1 MDTEVGNRGLKLSG
15 GEKQRISI
23 ARVLLKDPALLI
35 FDEATSAL
43 DSISESKI
51 QEAIEPIIKE
61 RTSILIAHRLSTVLA
76 ADEILVV
83 KDGEVVDRGHH
94 KELVKADK
102 REHRFGYEEAAYLL
116 LFGELPTA
124 RELVDW
130 KNRIGACR
138 RLSDGFKENAIMKH
152 PPKDIMNALARAVL
166 FASAFDPDG
175 TPDDLSIDK
184 CLEQSVDLIGSMPTM
199 AAYAYQ
205 AKVHYHDGGS
215 LMIRNPDP
223 EKSTAENILM
233 LTREDGRYSKL
244 EAETLDLAL
253 ILHAEH
259 GGGNNSSFTTH
270 VVTSSHSDIYSSVA
284 ASILSLKGAR
294 HGGANLRVMRQM
306 EEIMREVS
314 GWNRDENVVRY
325 LEKIADKKAGDGT
338 GLIYGLGHAVYTISD
353 PRAQML
359 KEKARALAK
368 DKHREEEMRL
378 FESIERLGPAIVK
391 SRHPRAE
398 DVCANVDLY
407 SGFVYDMLGIPK
419 DLYTPLFAVAR
430 CVSWCAH
437 RMEELVNAGPI
448 IRPAYKP
455 IYHPRPY
462 VRLSDR

>member
-1 MDTEVGNRGLKLSG
+1 MIL
-15 GEKQRISI
+15 EKKWLRKQAEKVQKADWI
-23 ARVLLKDPALLI
+23 DPALYRKYGVKRGLRNDNGTGVLVGLTTI
-35 FDEATSAL
+35 GNVHGYVMDEG
-43 DSISESKI
+43 
-51 QEAIEPIIKE
+51 E
-61 RTSILIAHRLSTVLA
+61 RRPVP
-76 ADEILVV
+76 
-83 KDGEVVDRGHH
+83 GELYYRGIN
-94 KELVKADK
+94 VRDIVAADK
-102 REHRFGYEEAAYLL
+102 REHRFGYEETAYLL
-116 LFGELPTA
+116 LFGDLPTS

-130 KNRIGACR
+130 KNRIGVCR
-138 RLSDGFKENAIMKH
+138 KLSDGFKENAIMRS
-152 PPKDIMNALARAVL
+152 PPKDLMNALARTVL
-166 FASAFDPDG
+166 FAYAFDPDG
-175 TPDDLSIDK
+175 NPDDLSLEK
-184 CLEQSVDLIGSMPTM
+184 CLEQSIDLIGSIPTI

-205 AKVHYHDGGS
+205 AKAHYHDGAS

-223 EKSTAENILM
+223 RRSTAENLLM
-233 LTREDGRYSKL
+233 LIREDGRYTKL

-284 ASILSLKGAR
+284 ASILALKGGR

-306 EEIMREVS
+306 EEIKANV
-314 GWNRDENVVRY
+314 RDWERDSSVAAY
-325 LEKIADKKAGDGT
+325 LERIADRKAGDRT

-359 KEKARALAK
+359 RTKAEALAK
-368 DKHREEEMRL
+368 EKGREAEMRL
-378 FESIERLGPAIVK
+378 FECVEALGPAIVK

-407 SGFVYDMLGIPK
+407 SGFVYDMLAIPK
-419 DLYTPLFAVAR
+419 ELYTPLFAVAR

-437 RMEELVNAGPI
+437 RMEELVNEGPI

-455 IYHPRPY
+455 IFHPREY